1 MRYWFPQY
9 RFTVPLGE
17 RFPLQETVSTNV
29 PSLAFS
35 FPMQA
40 PRQLSIY
47 TSQLSAH
54 LSVQMLPT
62 EKRGK
67 NLSYWCRLKKKK
79 RKKREKKKSLLTH
92 PRLSSWKLVL
102 SPSYFFFSFKFQ
114 CCGLNNGAHRLI
126 YLDA

>member
-62 EKRGK
+62 EK
-67 NLSYWCRLKKKK
+67 K
-79 RKKREKKKSLLTH
+79 RKKPFLLVQVKKEKKKEKRKKEKPFNT
-92 PRLSSWKLVL
+92 P
-102 SPSYFFFSFKFQ
+102 
-114 CCGLNNGAHRLI
+114 
-126 YLDA
+126 